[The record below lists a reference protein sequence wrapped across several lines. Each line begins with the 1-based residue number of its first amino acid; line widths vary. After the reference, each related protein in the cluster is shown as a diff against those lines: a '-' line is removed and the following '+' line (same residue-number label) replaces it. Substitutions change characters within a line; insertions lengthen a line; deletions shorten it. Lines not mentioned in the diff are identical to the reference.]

1 MQHEVTSL
9 ISSAILPKT
18 LTFAFLMNEG
28 NQQEFKIEIP
38 KRFFSD
44 AEDKPFEHCQVC
56 GKYLLDE
63 GTSYV
68 VEKAIRSYEGHD
80 FYSTAYE
87 YAICTDCHQEI
98 QKGMSEES
106 MINLQKYYSDSIS
119 KMQQP
124 RVIDMRTFNLDDW
137 LSRCFFTGNEIKDMK
152 EYQLVAQFKGDKM
165 VMNMPPMVI
174 GEKVIEDMAGLLSN
188 KTIDEMNGFRDK
200 FLRPSPD
207 IEEVVFGKP
216 LIMI

>member
-1 MQHEVTSL
+1 
-9 ISSAILPKT
+9 
-18 LTFAFLMNEG
+18 MNEM
-28 NQQEFKIEIP
+28 NQKEFSLEIP
-38 KRFFSD
+38 RQFYSD

-106 MINLQKYYSDSIS
+106 MNNLQKYYNDFLA
-119 KMQQP
+119 KKGQQP
-124 RVIDMRTFNLDDW
+124 LVIDLRTFELGDW
-137 LSRCFFTGNEIKDMK
+137 LSRCFFTGSEVKDMK
-152 EYQLVAQFKGDKM
+152 EYQLIAQFNGDKM

-174 GEKVIEDMAGLLSN
+174 GETVIEEMAHLLSD
-188 KTIDEMNGFRDK
+188 KTIDEMNGFREQ
-200 FLRPSPD
+200 FLGPSPD
-207 IEEVVFGKP
+207 IEELIFGKP
-216 LIMI
+216 LIML

>member
-1 MQHEVTSL
+1 
-9 ISSAILPKT
+9 
-18 LTFAFLMNEG
+18 MNEG
-28 NQQEFKIEIP
+28 TQQEFKIEIP
-38 KRFFSD
+38 KRFYAD
-44 AEDKPFEHCQVC
+44 ADDKPFEHCQVC

-87 YAICTDCHQEI
+87 YAICTICHQEI
-98 QKGMSEES
+98 QKSMSEES
-106 MINLQKYYSDSIS
+106 MMNLQKYYSNFLS
-119 KMQQP
+119 KKQQP
-124 RVIDMRTFNLDDW
+124 IMIDMRTFNLDEW
-137 LSRCFFTGNEIKDMK
+137 LSKCFFTGTEIKEMK
-152 EYQLVAQFKGDKM
+152 EYQLVAQFNGNKM

-174 GEKVIEDMAGLLSN
+174 GEQVIEEMAELMSN

-216 LIMI
+216 LILI